1 MWVSYEGI
9 ISAGIYPTANVRDP
23 ILPFDQIHQL
33 IADKLIDGIINLES
47 ELKSN
52 YYLSLLSLWNLNN
65 NL

>member
-23 ILPFDQIHQL
+23 ILPFDQIHQV

-47 ELKSN
+47 ELKSD
-52 YYLSLLSLWNLNN
+52 
-65 NL
+65 